1 MNNSNISSVH
11 FTSAEHLTSYYQ
23 SCGLSPAIKL
33 ESAKIFDYK
42 KTTYSLDGM
51 YLCSTKSQSGWGF
64 EKQAITDVY
73 FISYTYKG
81 LSAWEMGKTG
91 RVSASQQMCII
102 DSANL
107 VQGNYAPGTFTD
119 TIMIDAPVLHREFSA
134 LIGYPYQERLAFA
147 PILPSTSKTWPLFK
161 SIVEAIKTYF
171 DSGDDLQS
179 PIAASY
185 LKQALMLTLLES
197 APHNHSYTL
206 ANSKCRIYPKYVS
219 RAIDF
224 MHYNADKPILISD
237 IAEYSHTSSRNLQIG
252 FKKYK
257 DTTPMRFLRMIR
269 LSKVRDEI
277 ISGCGVETWQAIA
290 LKWGFND
297 LMLFKKYYQQ
307 AYHELPDQTL
317 MRFRMGIR
325 KG

>member
-1 MNNSNISSVH
+1 
-11 FTSAEHLTSYYQ
+11 
-23 SCGLSPAIKL
+23 
-33 ESAKIFDYK
+33 
-42 KTTYSLDGM
+42 
-51 YLCSTKSQSGWGF
+51 
-64 EKQAITDVY
+64 
-73 FISYTYKG
+73 
-81 LSAWEMGKTG
+81 
-91 RVSASQQMCII
+91 
-102 DSANL
+102 
-107 VQGNYAPGTFTD
+107 
-119 TIMIDAPVLHREFSA
+119 
-134 LIGYPYQERLAFA
+134 
-147 PILPSTSKTWPLFK
+147 
-161 SIVEAIKTYF
+161 
-171 DSGDDLQS
+171 
-179 PIAASY
+179 
-185 LKQALMLTLLES
+185 
-197 APHNHSYTL
+197 
-206 ANSKCRIYPKYVS
+206 
-219 RAIDF
+219 